1 MIKIGISEKIKILD
15 NKIKQ
20 NNDHYNLD
28 RQAPKILLYRREM
41 LLNMNFGSKKILTR
55 K

>member
-1 MIKIGISEKIKILD
+1 MIKISIGEKIKTFD

-28 RQAPKILLYRREM
+28 RQAP
-41 LLNMNFGSKKILTR
+41 
-55 K
+55 